1 MAKIAERNDEKLGLT
16 RHQLDIL
23 MNFKDKASLTLGS
36 LKDTNE
42 RLSDLK
48 VKDVMERLK
57 QTQDLLTKRRTAHGE
72 EL

>member
-1 MAKIAERNDEKLGLT
+1 
-16 RHQLDIL
+16 